1 MQGKRLCLRTSYIIL
16 NNIFYSLQTAW
27 FVPKGRQEYLRR
39 QHMKSGELSIEE
51 EIFLCRFHLGQS
63 FGTQLADIQPEYSI
77 PSPTSSS
84 SPSL

>member
-1 MQGKRLCLRTSYIIL
+1 
-16 NNIFYSLQTAW
+16 
-27 FVPKGRQEYLRR
+27 
-39 QHMKSGELSIEE
+39 MKNGELSIEE

-84 SPSL
+84 PPSL